1 MNLTKQQAK
10 AIYQFYKTMN
20 HQNSYVTNLVAMG
33 QNKEAE
39 CLARGIDKIAHI
51 AKIEE
56 YEPMKFPWSNSIK
69 RPKPLDFLPDWIFN
83 K

>member
-1 MNLTKQQAK
+1 MNLTKQQAN

-20 HQNSYVTNLVAMG
+20 HQNNYVTNLVAMG

-39 CLARGIDKIAHI
+39 CLARGIDKIADI
-51 AKIEE
+51 AKVED
-56 YEPMKFPWSNSIK
+56 YAPMQFPWSKSIK
-69 RPKPLDFLPDWIFN
+69 GPKTLDFLPDWIFN